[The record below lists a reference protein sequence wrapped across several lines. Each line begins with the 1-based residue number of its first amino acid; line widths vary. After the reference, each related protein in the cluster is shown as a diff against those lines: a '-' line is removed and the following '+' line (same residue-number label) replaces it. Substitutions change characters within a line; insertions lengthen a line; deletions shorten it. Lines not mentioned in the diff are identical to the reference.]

1 MVRACTSST
10 EETEAGGGCPR
21 SGCEHRKLGPILG
34 RQLLSISSFPTDLT
48 CQIHMGSQMANL
60 SADSW
65 SGGWAHPFPQQ
76 VGASLEGGIIP
87 TTGEKDEVQKKVSTT
102 R

>member
-1 MVRACTSST
+1 MLAEWYVPALPALEKLRQK
-10 EETEAGGGCPR
+10 GCPR

-60 SADSW
+60 SAASW

-76 VGASLEGGIIP
+76 AGTSLDGGIIP
-87 TTGEKDEVQKKVSTT
+87 TSQVRKV
-102 R
+102 RCRRR